1 MLRGEATF
9 ESELAPEQVWTVLS
23 DVQKIGRCVPGVEAI
38 QVRDERTAVWTV
50 AIKVGPLTQRLAVET
65 QIVEQV
71 RPSRIAFS
79 GRGPNLEISGTVRL
93 EPTPA
98 GTRVDYQVAL
108 NPQGALARILENFL
122 KSKVDAQT
130 QQFIENVK
138 SMLRTAFPCG
148 DPLSPTTP
156 AASPD
161 TGSP

>member
-50 AIKVGPLTQRLAVET
+50 AIKAGPLTQRLAVET

-71 RPSRIAFS
+71 RPSRISFS

-93 EPTPA
+93 EPTQV

-108 NPQGALARILENFL
+108 SPQGALARILENFL

-138 SMLRTAFPCG
+138 GMLRIAFPSSHAV
-148 DPLSPTTP
+148 PPTAP

-161 TGSP
+161 AGSP